1 MMLINSVNATPV
13 TLSDLTAREEAAAAK
28 AAKAAAKAAAAK
40 EAARKRHPLIASF
53 RLTNVRN
60 FSHKGVYYHIEA
72 TLGGF
77 DVYYTLEEGE
87 DGCPTR
93 EDLCLRLRRNPN
105 PGELEGIFR
114 FWDGVWSKGEN
125 DTPFD
130 IPALRRA
137 MWREEVAAFLRGDGD
152 ELPF

>member
-1 MMLINSVNATPV
+1 MMLINSVYATPITAK
-13 TLSDLTAREEAAAAK
+13 TLEAREEAKAAA

-40 EAARKRHPLIASF
+40 EAARKRHPLITSF
-53 RLTNVRN
+53 HLTDVRN
-60 FSHKGVYYHIEA
+60 YKEDKWFSHIEA

-77 DVYYTLEEGE
+77 DVYYTEEKGE
-87 DGCPTR
+87 NGLPSR

-114 FWDGVWSKGEN
+114 FWDGIWSKGEN

-130 IPALRRA
+130 IPALRKR
-137 MWREEVAAFLRGDGD
+137 MWEETVIASF
-152 ELPF
+152 